1 MHAAT
6 NRVTLSALTKSSL
19 HLPTQPVGADQPG
32 TPPLAY
38 SITSLSN
45 LLTLEREPNTQSGV
59 ARDFGI
65 SDPPL
70 PLNYTNTHR

>member
-6 NRVTLSALTKSSL
+6 NRITLSALTQSSL
-19 HLPTQPVGADQPG
+19 HLPTQPVEADQPG
-32 TPPLAY
+32 TPLLAY
-38 SITSLSN
+38 SMTSLSN
-45 LLTLEREPNTQSGV
+45 FFPLEREMNTQSGV

-70 PLNYTNTHR
+70 PLKYTNTHC